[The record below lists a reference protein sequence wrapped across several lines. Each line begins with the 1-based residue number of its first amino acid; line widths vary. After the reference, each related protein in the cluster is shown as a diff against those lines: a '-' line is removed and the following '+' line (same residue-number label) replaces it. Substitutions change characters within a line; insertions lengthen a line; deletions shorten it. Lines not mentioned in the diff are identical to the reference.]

1 MKYPYLSLYFQA
13 SYFWL
18 HIKNIVRHIRL
29 LTLILS
35 NIIIFAKIWKISFF
49 SAFYFELSW
58 CWCKGANKYIIF
70 FPHKTSGQL
79 LPSSSITVLIIID
92 FSQMLC
98 GPGMWAH
105 QSPPFPSS
113 CLQFYTL
120 WALLNAHKH
129 GNTSTVSVQKS
140 TLWNPCFGNNR
151 LLESRDTGYLSLY
164 NNQCFYSCLLLSYL
178 TFGLPWWLIR

>member
-1 MKYPYLSLYFQA
+1 MLRYEKFHFFLLSILNCHDA
-13 SYFWL
+13 DAKEL
-18 HIKNIVRHIRL
+18 INI
-29 LTLILS
+29 S
-35 NIIIFAKIWKISFF
+35 
-49 SAFYFELSW
+49 
-58 CWCKGANKYIIF
+58 IF

-164 NNQCFYSCLLLSYL
+164 NNQCFYSCLLLPYL
-178 TFGLPWWLIR
+178 TLGLPWWLRR